1 MQKMKDITR
10 ILRIHFVNFKMTFD
24 KVIYNAGVFVLYL
37 FNSDPPFPPDD
48 NEGIDYYLISIII
61 ISTT

>member
-37 FNSDPPFPPDD
+37 FNSDPSFPP